1 MNETLL
7 SNDLNNN
14 QMEQKKKL
22 TWEERHPNGDVSHH
36 TFFEGF
42 EDLPSLSEVE
52 TKVVLRIMKSHLEER
67 IGCAITDELFTS
79 IIKKIPYLAPARPYG
94 MYSKLHGFIL
104 PLKNILNAHNAVD
117 EHWMETVSI
126 IMKFFRIGGGGYT
139 ISERL

>member
-1 MNETLL
+1 
-7 SNDLNNN
+7 
-14 QMEQKKKL
+14 MEQKKKL

-52 TKVVLRIMKSHLEER
+52 TKVVLRVMKSHLEER
-67 IGCAITDELFTS
+67 MGCAITDELFTS

>member
-1 MNETLL
+1 
-7 SNDLNNN
+7 
-14 QMEQKKKL
+14 MEQKKKL
-22 TWEERHPNGDVSHH
+22 TWEERHPIGDVSHH

-52 TKVVLRIMKSHLEER
+52 TKVVLRVMKSHLEER

-139 ISERL
+139 TSERL

>member
-1 MNETLL
+1 
-7 SNDLNNN
+7 
-14 QMEQKKKL
+14 MEQKKKL

-42 EDLPSLSEVE
+42 EDLPSLTEVE
-52 TKVVLRIMKSHLEER
+52 TKVVLRVMKSHLEER

>member
-1 MNETLL
+1 
-7 SNDLNNN
+7 
-14 QMEQKKKL
+14 MEQKKKL

-42 EDLPSLSEVE
+42 EDLPALTEVE
-52 TKVVLRIMKSHLEER
+52 TKVVLRVMKSHLEER

-117 EHWMETVSI
+117 EHWMESVSA

>member
-1 MNETLL
+1 
-7 SNDLNNN
+7 
-14 QMEQKKKL
+14 MEQKKKL

-36 TFFEGF
+36 TFFESF
-42 EDLPSLSEVE
+42 EDLPSLTEVE
-52 TKVVLRIMKSHLEER
+52 TKVVLRVMKSHLEER

-94 MYSKLHGFIL
+94 MYSKLHGFII
-104 PLKNILNAHNAVD
+104 PLKNILKAHNAVD
-117 EHWMETVSI
+117 EHWMEKVST

>member
-1 MNETLL
+1 
-7 SNDLNNN
+7 
-14 QMEQKKKL
+14 MEQKKKL

-52 TKVVLRIMKSHLEER
+52 TKVVLRVMKSHLEER

-139 ISERL
+139 TSERL

>member
-1 MNETLL
+1 
-7 SNDLNNN
+7 
-14 QMEQKKKL
+14 MEQKKKL

-42 EDLPSLSEVE
+42 EDLTSLTEVE

-94 MYSKLHGFIL
+94 MYSKLHGFII
-104 PLKNILNAHNAVD
+104 PLKNILKAHNAVD
-117 EHWMETVSI
+117 EHWMEKVST

>member
-52 TKVVLRIMKSHLEER
+52 TKVVLRVMKSHLEER

-94 MYSKLHGFIL
+94 MYSQLHGFIL
-104 PLKNILNAHNAVD
+104 PLKNILVAHNAVD
-117 EHWMETVSI
+117 EPWMESVSA

>member
-1 MNETLL
+1 
-7 SNDLNNN
+7 
-14 QMEQKKKL
+14 MEQKKKL

-52 TKVVLRIMKSHLEER
+52 TKVVLRVMKSHLEER

-94 MYSKLHGFIL
+94 MYSKLHGFII
-104 PLKNILNAHNAVD
+104 PLKNILKAHNAVD
-117 EHWMETVSI
+117 EHWMEKVST

>member
-1 MNETLL
+1 
-7 SNDLNNN
+7 
-14 QMEQKKKL
+14 MEQKKKL

-52 TKVVLRIMKSHLEER
+52 TKVVLRVMKSHLEER

-104 PLKNILNAHNAVD
+104 PLKNILVAHNAVD
-117 EHWMETVSI
+117 EHWMESVGT

>member
-1 MNETLL
+1 
-7 SNDLNNN
+7 
-14 QMEQKKKL
+14 MEQEKKL

-52 TKVVLRIMKSHLEER
+52 TKVVLRVMKSHLEER

-94 MYSKLHGFIL
+94 MYSKLHGFII
-104 PLKNILNAHNAVD
+104 PLKNILKAHNAVD
-117 EHWMETVSI
+117 EHWMESVGT

>member
-1 MNETLL
+1 
-7 SNDLNNN
+7 
-14 QMEQKKKL
+14 MEQKKKL
-22 TWEERHPNGDVSHH
+22 TWEERHPIGDVSHH

-52 TKVVLRIMKSHLEER
+52 TKVVLRVMKSHLEER

-117 EHWMETVSI
+117 EHWMESVST

>member
-1 MNETLL
+1 
-7 SNDLNNN
+7 
-14 QMEQKKKL
+14 MEQKKKL

-42 EDLPSLSEVE
+42 EDLPSLTEVE
-52 TKVVLRIMKSHLEER
+52 TKVVLRVMKSHLEER

-94 MYSKLHGFIL
+94 MYSKLHGFII
-104 PLKNILNAHNAVD
+104 PLKNILKAHNAVD
-117 EHWMETVSI
+117 EHWMEKVST

>member
-1 MNETLL
+1 
-7 SNDLNNN
+7 
-14 QMEQKKKL
+14 MEQKKKL

-52 TKVVLRIMKSHLEER
+52 TKVVLRVMKSHLEER

-94 MYSKLHGFIL
+94 MFSQLHGFIL
-104 PLKNILNAHNAVD
+104 PLKNILVAHNAVD
-117 EHWMETVSI
+117 EHWMESVSA
-126 IMKFFRIGGGGYT
+126 IMNFFRIGGGGYT

>member
-1 MNETLL
+1 
-7 SNDLNNN
+7 
-14 QMEQKKKL
+14 MEQKKKL

-52 TKVVLRIMKSHLEER
+52 TKVVLRVMKSHLEER

>member
-1 MNETLL
+1 
-7 SNDLNNN
+7 
-14 QMEQKKKL
+14 MEQKKKL

-42 EDLPSLSEVE
+42 EDLTSLTEVE
-52 TKVVLRIMKSHLEER
+52 TKVVLRVMKSHLEER

>member
-1 MNETLL
+1 
-7 SNDLNNN
+7 
-14 QMEQKKKL
+14 MEQKKKL

-52 TKVVLRIMKSHLEER
+52 TKVVLRVMKSHLEER
-67 IGCAITDELFTS
+67 IECAITDELFTS

-94 MYSKLHGFIL
+94 MYSKLHGFII
-104 PLKNILNAHNAVD
+104 PLKNILKAHNAVD
-117 EHWMETVSI
+117 EHWMEKVST

>member
-52 TKVVLRIMKSHLEER
+52 TKVVLRVMKSHLEER

-94 MYSKLHGFIL
+94 MYSQLHGFIL
-104 PLKNILNAHNAVD
+104 PLKNILVAHNAVD
-117 EHWMETVSI
+117 EHWMESVSA
-126 IMKFFRIGGGGYT
+126 IMNFFRIGGGGYT

>member
-1 MNETLL
+1 
-7 SNDLNNN
+7 
-14 QMEQKKKL
+14 MEQKKKL

-52 TKVVLRIMKSHLEER
+52 TKVVLRVMKSHLEER
-67 IGCAITDELFTS
+67 IGCAITDELYTS

-117 EHWMETVSI
+117 EHWMESVST

>member
-1 MNETLL
+1 
-7 SNDLNNN
+7 
-14 QMEQKKKL
+14 MEQKKKL
-22 TWEERHPNGDVSHH
+22 TWEERHPIGDVSHH

-52 TKVVLRIMKSHLEER
+52 TKVVLRVMKSHLEER

>member
-1 MNETLL
+1 
-7 SNDLNNN
+7 
-14 QMEQKKKL
+14 MEQKKKL

-42 EDLPSLSEVE
+42 EDLPSLTEVE
-52 TKVVLRIMKSHLEER
+52 TKVVLRVMKSHLEER

-94 MYSKLHGFIL
+94 MYSQLHGFIL
-104 PLKNILNAHNAVD
+104 PLKNILVAHNAVD
-117 EHWMETVSI
+117 EHWMESVSA
-126 IMKFFRIGGGGYT
+126 IMEFFRIDGSGYT

>member
-1 MNETLL
+1 
-7 SNDLNNN
+7 
-14 QMEQKKKL
+14 MEQKKKL
-22 TWEERHPNGDVSHH
+22 TWEERHPYGDVSHH

-42 EDLPSLSEVE
+42 EDLSSLTEVE
-52 TKVVLRIMKSHLEER
+52 TKVVLRVMKSHLEER

-94 MYSKLHGFIL
+94 MYSKFHGFIL

-117 EHWMETVSI
+117 EHWMESVSA

-139 ISERL
+139 IRERL

>member
-1 MNETLL
+1 
-7 SNDLNNN
+7 
-14 QMEQKKKL
+14 MEQKKKL

-52 TKVVLRIMKSHLEER
+52 TKVVLRVMKSHLEEKMGR
-67 IGCAITDELFTS
+67 EITDDLFTTF
-79 IIKKIPYLAPARPYG
+79 IKIIPYLAPARPYG

-104 PLKNILNAHNAVD
+104 PLKNNLNAHNALD
-117 EHWMETVSI
+117 EHWVETVSI
-126 IMKFFRIGGGGYT
+126 IMKFFRIGGGGNT

>member
-1 MNETLL
+1 
-7 SNDLNNN
+7 
-14 QMEQKKKL
+14 MEQKKKL

>member
-1 MNETLL
+1 
-7 SNDLNNN
+7 
-14 QMEQKKKL
+14 MEQKKKL
-22 TWEERHPNGDVSHH
+22 TWEERHPIGDVSHH

-52 TKVVLRIMKSHLEER
+52 TKVVLRVMKSHLEER
-67 IGCAITDELFTS
+67 IGCAITDELYTS

-117 EHWMETVSI
+117 EHWMESVST